1 MTSMSSHH
9 TSPGSI
15 TSQFFG
21 EDRHGEV
28 IDLAQPTGPAGPK
41 RTGDRPWR
49 PGEHRLESEAAL
61 RFFEYAGGEEP
72 LDWYA
77 WGCAVEH
84 ALLAIAERL

>member
-28 IDLAQPTGPAGPK
+28 IDLAQ
-41 RTGDRPWR
+41 TGDRPWR
-49 PGEHRLESEAAL
+49 PGEHRLESKAAL